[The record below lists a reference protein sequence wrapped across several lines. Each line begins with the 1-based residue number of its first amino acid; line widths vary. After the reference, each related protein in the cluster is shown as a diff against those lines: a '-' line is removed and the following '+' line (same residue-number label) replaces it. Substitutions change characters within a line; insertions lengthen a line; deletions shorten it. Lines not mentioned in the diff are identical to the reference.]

1 MNIFS
6 AEIEKSSDGFSFIA
20 STPGID
26 RAGDSVAQDFNLD
39 AFMKNPVVLFG
50 HDHADP
56 IGKCTS
62 VKYENGN
69 LVADIELAPTERGQ
83 EIKQLIEHGTLRAV
97 SVGFLPGQA
106 TPNEQGGMD
115 LSANSLLEISL
126 CAVPMNPDALRI
138 KSTNGAPSVLLD
150 CGNDPAIPLQD
161 SKTYRGSTNQLPNSE
176 NQMETLDIA
185 AVIGNQEKS
194 IFAQVKDNLATIKA
208 GQNFT
213 ATKALSG
220 TNTDATTGA
229 QLGLPAQFVGNIGIN
244 RQIPNLLR
252 SLVSSYAANGQAV
265 SFARIGITSAAAKV
279 KELGAKPQSTPS
291 AELVTKQIATFAHHI
306 EVSRQILDDDA
317 GLQALLSSQM
327 ILGLA
332 AKIESELWAELAAHS
347 TMFVPSATVGAD
359 QIAEAGFALTSQG
372 AQGVIVA
379 VNPSDYFVT
388 MTAKAS
394 GSGEYLGLP
403 SLPYTAV
410 PVAAVPAGKI
420 LAFEPAS
427 VAFFDRQVESVMLGY
442 TGDQFTRNA
451 LTVLAENRGA
461 AAVLNPNLV
470 LIGDLVAGK

>member
-1 MNIFS
+1 MNNFQ
-6 AEIEKSSDGFSFIA
+6 AEITKSESGFSFIA
-20 STPGID
+20 STPSID
-26 RAGDSVAQDFNLD
+26 RVGDSVSQDFNLEKY
-39 AFMKNPVVLFG
+39 MQNPVVLFG
-50 HDHADP
+50 HDHSAP

-62 VKYENGN
+62 ARYENGN
-69 LVADIELAPTERGQ
+69 LIADIELAPTAKGQ
-83 EIKQLIEHGTLRAV
+83 EIKTLIDHGTLRAV
-97 SVGFLPGQA
+97 SIGFAPGQA
-106 TPNEQGGMD
+106 QENSKGGMD
-115 LSANSLLEISL
+115 LSSNELLEISIV
-126 CAVPMNPDALRI
+126 AVPANPDALRI
-138 KSTNGAPSVLLD
+138 KSNGVEPAAPLD
-150 CGNDPAIPLQD
+150 CGPQTAQLD
-161 SKTYRGSTNQLPNSE
+161 STNQLPNSE

>member
-1 MNIFS
+1 MNNFQ
-6 AEIEKSSDGFSFIA
+6 AEITKSESGFSFIA
-20 STPGID
+20 STPSID
-26 RAGDSVAQDFNLD
+26 RVGDSVSQDFNLEKY
-39 AFMKNPVVLFG
+39 MQNPVVLFG
-50 HDHADP
+50 HDHSAP

-62 VKYENGN
+62 ARYENGN
-69 LVADIELAPTERGQ
+69 LIADIELAPTAKGQ
-83 EIKQLIEHGTLRAV
+83 EIKTLIDHGTLRAV
-97 SVGFLPGQA
+97 SIGFAPGQA
-106 TPNEQGGMD
+106 QENSKGGMD
-115 LSANSLLEISL
+115 LSSNELLEISIV
-126 CAVPMNPDALRI
+126 AVPANPDALRI
-138 KSTNGAPSVLLD
+138 KSNGVEPAAPLD
-150 CGNDPAIPLQD
+150 CGPQTAQLD
-161 SKTYRGSTNQLPNSE
+161 STNQLPNSE

-265 SFARIGITSAAAKV
+265 SFARIGITSAAANV
-279 KELGAKPQSTPS
+279 KELGNKPESTPS
-291 AELVTKQIATFAHHI
+291 AELVTKQISTFAHHI
-306 EVSRQILDDDA
+306 SVSKQILDDDA

-327 ILGLA
+327 ILGLS
-332 AKIESELWAELAAHS
+332 AKIEAELWAEIAANS
-347 TMFVPSATVGAD
+347 TPFVPSATVGAD

-442 TGDQFTRNA
+442 TGNQFTQNA

-470 LIGDLVAGK
+470 LVGSLTKGK

>member
-1 MNIFS
+1 MNNFQ
-6 AEIEKSSDGFSFIA
+6 AEITKSESGFSFIA
-20 STPGID
+20 STPSID
-26 RAGDSVAQDFNLD
+26 RVGDSVSQDFNLEKY
-39 AFMKNPVVLFG
+39 MQNPVVLFG
-50 HDHADP
+50 HDHSTP

-62 VKYENGN
+62 ARYENGN
-69 LVADIELAPTERGQ
+69 LIADIELAPTAKGQ
-83 EIKQLIEHGTLRAV
+83 EIKTLIDHGTLRAV
-97 SVGFLPGQA
+97 SIGFAPGQA
-106 TPNEQGGMD
+106 QENSKGGMD
-115 LSANSLLEISL
+115 LSSNELLEISIV
-126 CAVPMNPDALRI
+126 AVPANPDALRI
-138 KSTNGAPSVLLD
+138 KSNGVEPAAPLD
-150 CGNDPAIPLQD
+150 CGPQTAQLD
-161 SKTYRGSTNQLPNSE
+161 STNQLPNSE

-265 SFARIGITSAAAKV
+265 SFARIGITSAAANV
-279 KELGAKPQSTPS
+279 KELGNKPESTPS
-291 AELVTKQIATFAHHI
+291 AELVTKQISTFAHHI
-306 EVSRQILDDDA
+306 SVSKQILDDDA

-327 ILGLA
+327 ILGLS
-332 AKIESELWAELAAHS
+332 AKIESELWTEIAANS
-347 TMFVPSATVGAD
+347 TPFVPSATVGAD

-394 GSGEYLGLP
+394 GSGEYLGFP

-442 TGDQFTRNA
+442 TGNQFTQNA

-470 LIGDLVAGK
+470 LVGSLTKGK